1 MLPRLNRPITIGCHM
16 CMWNGHHNCD
26 NIYIA
31 SHHAP
36 GRRGALYKKSLL
48 PRAHCND
55 LSQEALFGVW
65 ACSPSEFQTFS
76 DTILESLHKN
86 TLRISRQIMLFV
98 IILLTSLS
106 LSYARILPY
115 QGLSQLA
122 QTWTARSPV
131 QQAMGQIP
139 TQKACRVNSPFPHPG
154 A

>member
-1 MLPRLNRPITIGCHM
+1 MLPRLNRSITIGQSTLQ
-16 CMWNGHHNCD
+16 W
-26 NIYIA
+26 
-31 SHHAP
+31 P
-36 GRRGALYKKSLL
+36 
-48 PRAHCND
+48 CND

-139 TQKACRVNSPFPHPG
+139 TQKACRVNSPSPHPG
-154 A
+154 LNIDSFITILSNSMRLQIVWKKQSFRNFSFFR